1 MTSFCL
7 SDVMERAK
15 YSTNTKYILLFII
28 VCLVISLA
36 LERIPDTYRK
46 FMPPYKSMLMCSS
59 QISDQTITPLDNT
72 KHFMV
77 SAFMD
82 QRVKG
87 FDIRIISIFRRDS
100 IQPLHCLFC
109 CVDHL
114 SDTTPATV
122 LVHSDHFDF
131 PYGATDV
138 MCQIPHN
145 CNATHVTLMPHTM
158 RSMNPMWLP
167 LRNKKTH
174 EKYTSFEFNFT
185 VCISALFGGYN
196 NVLQF
201 AQTLEIYR
209 LLGVGRV
216 VVYNNSGGPELSRLL
231 HSYSQEGLVEL
242 VQWPIHNY
250 LNPSHGWRLSVH
262 GGDLQYYGQL
272 VALNECIYR
281 SMERSRYVLLN
292 DIDEII
298 MPYQHDNLT
307 SLMDTLQP
315 QHPNTGVFIIQA
327 LVYPKKTTKESN
339 KGYVDAW
346 RQVPGFNILQR
357 IYWEDRNDKQY
368 HRHKIF
374 VEQTSVHYV
383 LKLFGEKYKIPEQL
397 CHIMHSVTKHLTERP
412 LEELHLDKRLWDFKD
427 RVIPRVTEML
437 RRAGLPSSEEE
448 ADE

>member
-1 MTSFCL
+1 
-7 SDVMERAK
+7 MEKAK
-15 YSTNTKYILLFII
+15 YSLNAKYLLLLIT
-28 VCLVISLA
+28 VCLLISLA
-36 LERIPDTYRK
+36 FERIPKTYRT
-46 FMPPYKSMLMCSS
+46 FMPPHKSNVCSS
-59 QISDQTITPLDNT
+59 RLSDQTITPLNNT

-109 CVDHL
+109 CADHL

-122 LVHSDHFDF
+122 LVHSDHFNF
-131 PYGATDV
+131 PYGTTDV

-145 CNATHVTLMPHTM
+145 CSATHVTLVPDTV
-158 RSMNPMWLP
+158 RPTNPTWLP
-167 LRNKKTH
+167 LRNKKII
-174 EKYTSFEFNFT
+174 EKNKRFEFNFT
-185 VCISALFGGYN
+185 VCISTLFGGYN

-298 MPYQHDNLT
+298 MPYQHDSLT

-315 QHPNTGVFIIQA
+315 QHPNTGVFIIQT
-327 LVYPKKTTKESN
+327 VIYPKKTTEESN

-357 IYWEDRNDKQY
+357 IYWEDRNKDQY
-368 HRHKIF
+368 HPHKMLVQPSF
-374 VEQTSVHYV
+374 VEQTSVHEM
-383 LKLFGEKYKIPEQL
+383 LKAFGENYKIPEKM
-397 CHIMHSVTKHLTERP
+397 CHIVHSVTNHPIERP

-437 RRAGLPSSEEE
+437 RRAGLLSSEEE
-448 ADE
+448 ADRIN